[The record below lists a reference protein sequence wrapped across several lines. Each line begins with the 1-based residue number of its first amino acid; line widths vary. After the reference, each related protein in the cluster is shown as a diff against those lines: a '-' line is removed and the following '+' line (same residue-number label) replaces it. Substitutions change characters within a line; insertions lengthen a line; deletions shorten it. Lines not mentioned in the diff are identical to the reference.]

1 MLNIDSLMTGRSDS
15 YSKSPVAID
24 SDDEVHHVDEK
35 HEGVDVTHRAVF
47 RVDDVIEELSYG

>member
-1 MLNIDSLMTGRSDS
+1 MTGRSDS